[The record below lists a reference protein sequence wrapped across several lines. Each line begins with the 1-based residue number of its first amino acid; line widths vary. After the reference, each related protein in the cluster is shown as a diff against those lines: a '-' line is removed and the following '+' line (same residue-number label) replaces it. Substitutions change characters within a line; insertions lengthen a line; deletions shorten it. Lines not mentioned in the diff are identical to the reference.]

1 MEKPVGAWRKTKNGM
16 TIRRRHASLCQKT
29 ELVTMKL
36 IRDEN
41 DIEEGLRRLAEI
53 DPTLIPVIDAAGP
66 VPLRLH
72 EPGFEGLAY
81 IIVSQMISKVAAN
94 AIWARMV
101 EKGAHTAAGY
111 LGCSTEVCAT
121 FGLSRA
127 KAATLEGAAQAIS
140 KGALKLDAL
149 ASLSSEEAIKELTAL
164 KGIGRWTAE
173 VYLMFCLG
181 ESDVFPAGD
190 VALRAAIGHA
200 CGHDVRPSIAEVE
213 VIARKWQPYRAVAAR
228 LFWAYYA
235 VCMGR
240 NAIPIN

>member
-1 MEKPVGAWRKTKNGM
+1 M
-16 TIRRRHASLCQKT
+16 
-29 ELVTMKL
+29 VTMKL
-36 IRDEN
+36 IRDES

-53 DPTLIPVIDAAGP
+53 DPMLIPVINAAGP

-72 EPGFEGLAY
+72 QPGFEGLAY

-111 LGCSTEVCAT
+111 LGCSPQVCAT

-127 KAATLEGAAQAIS
+127 KASTLEGAAQAIS
-140 KGALKLDAL
+140 IGALDLDVL
-149 ASLSSEEAIKELTAL
+149 ASLSTEEAIKALTSL
-164 KGIGRWTAE
+164 KGIGKWTAE

-181 ESDVFPAGD
+181 EADVFPAGD

-200 CGHDVRPSIAEVE
+200 FGHAVRPSIAEVE
-213 VIARKWQPYRAVAAR
+213 ITARKWQPHRAIAAR

>member
-1 MEKPVGAWRKTKNGM
+1 M
-16 TIRRRHASLCQKT
+16 T
-29 ELVTMKL
+29 L
-36 IRDEN
+36 IRNEA
-41 DIEEGLRRLAEI
+41 DIEEGLACLVEI
-53 DPTLIPVIDAAGP
+53 DPLLAPVIAAAGP

-81 IIVSQMISKVAAN
+81 IIVSQMISKTAAN

-101 EKGAHTAAGY
+101 DKGAHSATGY
-111 LGCSTEVCAT
+111 LACSPELVAS

-127 KAATLEGAAQAIS
+127 KASTLEGAARAIIH
-140 KGALKLDAL
+140 GDLDL
-149 ASLSSEEAIKELTAL
+149 DGLNGLSAAEAIGKLTAL

-181 ESDVFPAGD
+181 ERDVFPAGD
-190 VALRAAIGHA
+190 VALRAAVGHA
-200 CGHDVRPSIAEVE
+200 LGNALGHEVRPSIAEVE
-213 VIARKWQPYRAVAAR
+213 SIATRWKPYRAVAAR

-235 VCMGR
+235 TCMGR

>member
-1 MEKPVGAWRKTKNGM
+1 MD
-16 TIRRRHASLCQKT
+16 
-29 ELVTMKL
+29 L
-36 IRDEN
+36 IRDES
-41 DIEEGLRRLAEI
+41 DILDGLRRLAEI
-53 DPTLIPVIDAAGP
+53 DPALAPVIAAAGP

-81 IIVSQMISKVAAN
+81 IIVSQMISKAAAN

-101 EKGAHTAAGY
+101 EKGAHSAEGY
-111 LGCSTEVCAT
+111 LNCSPELLAT

-127 KAATLEGAAQAIS
+127 KAATLEGAARAVS
-140 KGALKLDAL
+140 NGNLNLNAL
-149 ASLSSEEAIKELTAL
+149 ATLSTEEAIMTLTAL

-181 ESDVFPAGD
+181 KRDVFPAGD
-190 VALRAAIGHA
+190 VALRAAVGHA
-200 CGHDVRPSIAEVE
+200 FGQVVRPSIAEVE
-213 VIARKWQPYRAVAAR
+213 IIARRWQPYRAVAAR

>member
-1 MEKPVGAWRKTKNGM
+1 MN
-16 TIRRRHASLCQKT
+16 
-29 ELVTMKL
+29 L
-36 IRDEN
+36 IRNEA
-41 DIEEGLRRLAEI
+41 DIDEGLARLVEI
-53 DPTLIPVIDAAGP
+53 DPLLARVIAAAGP

-81 IIVSQMISKVAAN
+81 IVVSQMISKTAAN

-101 EKGAHTAAGY
+101 DKGAHSARGY
-111 LGCSTEVCAT
+111 LACSPELVAS

-127 KAATLEGAAQAIS
+127 KASTLEGAALAII
-140 KGALKLDAL
+140 KGDLDL
-149 ASLSSEEAIKELTAL
+149 DGLSGISAAEAIGMLTAL

-181 ESDVFPAGD
+181 ERDVFPAGD
-190 VALRAAIGHA
+190 VALRAAVGHA
-200 CGHDVRPSIAEVE
+200 LGHEVRPSIAEVE
-213 VIARKWQPYRAVAAR
+213 IIACRWQPYRAVAAR

-235 VCMGR
+235 TCMGR